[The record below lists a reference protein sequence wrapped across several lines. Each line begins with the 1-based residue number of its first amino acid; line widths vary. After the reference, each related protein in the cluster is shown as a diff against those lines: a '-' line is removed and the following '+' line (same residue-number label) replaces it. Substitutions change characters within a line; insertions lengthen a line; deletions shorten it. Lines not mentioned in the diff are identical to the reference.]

1 MNFSFL
7 ALCIL
12 CLVPDKS
19 KFQASASTDDDTTSP
34 PPTFTLSNNITIP
47 LIGLGSASGV
57 RYSNVQ
63 SAIDVG
69 YKFVDTAQSLSWGYH
84 EAEVGKAIKDA
95 KRRWE
100 DWHSGESN
108 GYVFVQTKIHPQDL
122 GYGATKK
129 AIQLS
134 LERMEVTSLDS
145 VLIHKPRCWEG
156 ICTREPEGT
165 WEDSWVA
172 LEEAV
177 HDGTVRSIGICDVDN
192 SLLDQLLTKR
202 IGPTIIQNWF
212 DPFHQDKE
220 LRRRIQEINEKGE
233 QKVLYQAYSTL
244 GTQWMM
250 RGYTNNPVLN
260 NPILKSLA
268 KKYSVSVPQ
277 VVIQW
282 ATRQGVMVLPA
293 SRNRSHQ
300 ESNLD
305 ISGFRLSDAEM
316 QSIDAL
322 DGHPSGKIKPNG
334 RLGRKQDGGRSSNN
348 PNEVGLQLVNKAKVP
363 LDVFWVPEGA
373 DIMKDEGDHVKVGE
387 LNRHADVLNLN
398 SYHGHVFVFK
408 EHGKSDERVL
418 NHFVVDKGMG
428 GSQHHEIKDRSGE
441 L

>member
-1 MNFSFL
+1 
-7 ALCIL
+7 
-12 CLVPDKS
+12 
-19 KFQASASTDDDTTSP
+19 
-34 PPTFTLSNNITIP
+34 PTFTLSNNITIP

-69 YKFVDTAQSLSWGYH
+69 YKFVDTAQSSSWGYH

-145 VLIHKPRCWEG
+145 VLIHKPRY
-156 ICTREPEGT
+156 
-165 WEDSWVA
+165 SWVA

-220 LRRRIQEINEKGE
+220 LRL
-233 QKVLYQAYSTL
+233 LYQAYSTL

-322 DGHPSGKIKPNG
+322 D
-334 RLGRKQDGGRSSNN
+334 
-348 PNEVGLQLVNKAKVP
+348 
-363 LDVFWVPEGA
+363 
-373 DIMKDEGDHVKVGE
+373 
-387 LNRHADVLNLN
+387 
-398 SYHGHVFVFK
+398 
-408 EHGKSDERVL
+408 
-418 NHFVVDKGMG
+418 
-428 GSQHHEIKDRSGE
+428 
-441 L
+441 